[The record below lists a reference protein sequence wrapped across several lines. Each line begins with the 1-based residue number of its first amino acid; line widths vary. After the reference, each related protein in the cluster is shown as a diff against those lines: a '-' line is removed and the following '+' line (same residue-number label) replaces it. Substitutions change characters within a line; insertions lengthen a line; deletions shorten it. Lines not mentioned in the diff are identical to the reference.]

1 MEKIK
6 LNVREREGK
15 TPNLL
20 RRESKLPATLYGPG
34 EPSQSVQIDE
44 KEFTRLPGAAYS
56 HMIELDFGTGTPTNC
71 VIRNVQRKAYTGKIM
86 NVELY
91 RVRLDRKISVTVP
104 LKFIGTSEAVT
115 LGAQLV
121 EAYLEVDIECF
132 PNDIPDAVEVDLTA
146 LKELDD
152 AIHFSDL
159 NVGEKVKILNPP
171 DEVVAKAIT
180 PRTVAE
186 PEAEAAPAAAEGA
199 AGAPAAGTA
208 AATTPAEG
216 EKGEKGEK

>member
-6 LNVREREGK
+6 LNVRERESK

-44 KEFTRLPGAAYS
+44 KEFTRLPAGAYS
-56 HMIELDFGTGTPTNC
+56 HMIELDFGQGKPANC
-71 VIRNVQRKAYTGKIM
+71 VIRHVQRKAYTGKIM

-91 RVRLDRKISVTVP
+91 RVRLDRKITVTVP
-104 LKFIGTSEAVT
+104 LKFIGTSLAVS

-121 EAYLEVDIECF
+121 ENYLEADIECF
-132 PNDIPDAVEVDLTA
+132 PNDIPDAIEVDLSQ

-152 AIHFSDL
+152 AIHFADL
-159 NVGEKVKILNPP
+159 NVGDKVKILNPP
-171 DEVVAKAIT
+171 DEAVAKAVT
-180 PRTVAE
+180 PRQVAE
-186 PEAEAAPAAAEGA
+186 PEAEAAPAAVEGA
-199 AGAPAAGTA
+199 APAAGAAAGTA
-208 AATTPAEG
+208 PATTPAEG
-216 EKGEKGEK
+216 A

>member
-6 LNVREREGK
+6 LNVRERESK

-44 KEFTRLPGAAYS
+44 KEFTRLPSGAYS
-56 HMIELDFGTGTPTNC
+56 HMIELDFGEGKPANC
-71 VIRNVQRKAYTGKIM
+71 VIRNVQRKAFTGKIM

-91 RVRLDRKISVTVP
+91 RVRLDRKITVTVP
-104 LKFIGTSEAVT
+104 LKFIGTSEAVV

-121 EAYLEVDIECF
+121 EAYLEADIECF
-132 PNDIPDAVEVDLTA
+132 PNDIPDAIEVDLSR
-146 LKELDD
+146 LKEIDD
-152 AIHFSDL
+152 AIHFGDL
-159 NVGEKVKILNPP
+159 NVGDKVKILNPM
-171 DEVVAKAIT
+171 DEAVAKAVT

-186 PEAEAAPAAAEGA
+186 PEPEAAAAAAEGA
-199 AGAPAAGTA
+199 AAPGAAPGATA
-208 AATTPAEG
+208 PATTPAEG
-216 EKGEKGEK
+216 A